1 MRFGFTGLQAAMKIL
16 FLTTILF
23 VHGASAALPPQ
34 YQNMKDLDVMVNF
47 VRARPEVSSTLHS
60 IDLSG
65 YTIHYGNGCRAVFVR
80 KVLDRPQGWVGP
92 AGPLEF
98 SHAGC
103 ESD

>member
-1 MRFGFTGLQAAMKIL
+1 MKIL
-16 FLTTILF
+16 FLTMMLF
-23 VHGASAALPPQ
+23 MQGASAALPPQ
-34 YQNMKDLDVMVNF
+34 HQNMKDLDVMVNF

-65 YTIHYGNGCRAVFVR
+65 YTIHYGNGCKAVFVR
-80 KVLDRPQGWVGP
+80 KSLDRPQGLVGP